1 MPKYDCIVVGL
12 GAMGSA
18 TTWQLAKAGASVLG
32 IDKFSPPH
40 AFGSSHGDTRVTRTA
55 IGEGVEYSALA
66 LRSHQIWR
74 DLETQTGKRLFR
86 RNGCLSISGA
96 NAVVMHDVDDF
107 FANISEA
114 ARRYDIPHRTF
125 DTPEEIRARYPQF
138 AVKAGDHAILD
149 EEAGTLFPEACIAA
163 QLELAERAGAVLKR
177 NTQVSAIDP
186 QTDGVTVTTTDGRS
200 FSADRVVVSAGPW
213 LPRFAAADMARHF
226 TVTRQALHWFEI
238 KSNPERFRP
247 ENCPVF
253 IWQVPQS
260 DEVHSSLYGF
270 PLDGEPSLGVKVSH
284 EESGGI
290 VDPDSVSRDPSAP
303 EEIDRV
309 YRNYV
314 APFLPDLGPR
324 CLRTETCMYTRV
336 DRSRF
341 VIDCDPSSERVTS
354 VSACSGHG
362 FKHSAA
368 IGEAL
373 AQQLTQGGAAHVDLE
388 PFRLKRLAQYLK
400 IS

>member
-1 MPKYDCIVVGL
+1 MKYDCIVVGL

-18 TTWQLAKAGASVLG
+18 TAWQLAKSGASVLG

-40 AFGSSHGDTRVTRTA
+40 THGSSHGDTRVTRTA
-55 IGEGVEYSALA
+55 IGEGIEYSGLA

-74 DLETQTGKRLFR
+74 DIEAQTGKRLFL
-86 RNGCLSISGA
+86 RNGCLSIAGA
-96 NAVVMHDVDDF
+96 DAVVMHDVDDF
-107 FANISEA
+107 FANIGEA
-114 ARRYDIPHRTF
+114 ARRYNIPHRTF
-125 DTPEEIRARYPQF
+125 DTPEAIAARYPQF

-163 QLELAERAGAVLKR
+163 QLDLAERAGATLLR
-177 NTQVSAIDP
+177 DTQVAAIDP
-186 QTDGVTVTTTDGRS
+186 TAGGVEVSIANGQRFT
-200 FSADRVVVSAGPW
+200 ADRVVIAAGPW
-213 LPRFAAADMARHF
+213 LPRFAAAELARHF
-226 TVTRQALHWFEI
+226 TVTRQVLYWFEI

-260 DEVHSSLYGF
+260 TDVHSSLYGF
-270 PLDGEPSLGVKVSH
+270 PLDGDASLGVKVSH
-284 EESGGI
+284 EENGGA
-290 VDPDSVSRDPSAP
+290 VDPDRVNRAVDQA
-303 EEIDRV
+303 EIDRV
-309 YRNYV
+309 YRSYI

-324 CLRTETCMYTRV
+324 CLRTEICLYTRV

-341 VIDCDPSSERVTS
+341 IIDADPRSERVTFM
-354 VSACSGHG
+354 SACSGHG

-373 AQQLTQGGAAHVDLE
+373 AQQMTRGRAAHVDLE
-388 PFRLKRLAQYLK
+388 PFRLARLASYLR
-400 IS
+400 SR

>member
-1 MPKYDCIVVGL
+1 MKYDCIVVGL

-18 TTWQLAKAGASVLG
+18 TAWQLTKSGASVLG

-40 AFGSSHGDTRVTRTA
+40 THGSSHGDTRVTRTA
-55 IGEGVEYSALA
+55 IGEGIEYSGLA
-66 LRSHQIWR
+66 LRSHQLWSDI
-74 DLETQTGKRLFR
+74 EAQTGKRLFL
-86 RNGCLSISGA
+86 RNGCLSIAGA
-96 NAVVMHDVDDF
+96 DAVVMHDVDDF
-107 FANISEA
+107 FANIGEA
-114 ARRYDIPHRTF
+114 ARRYNIPHRTF
-125 DTPEEIRARYPQF
+125 DTPEAIAARYPQF

-163 QLELAERAGAVLKR
+163 QLELAERAGATLLR
-177 NTQVSAIDP
+177 DTQVAAIDP
-186 QTDGVTVTTTDGRS
+186 TAGGVEVSTANGQRFT
-200 FSADRVVVSAGPW
+200 ADRVVIAAGPW
-213 LPRFAAADMARHF
+213 LPRFAAAELARHF
-226 TVTRQALHWFEI
+226 TVTRQVLHWFEI

-260 DEVHSSLYGF
+260 TDVHSSLYGF
-270 PLDGEPSLGVKVSH
+270 PLDGDASLGVKVSH
-284 EESGGI
+284 EENGGA
-290 VDPDSVSRDPSAP
+290 VDPDRVDRAVDQA
-303 EEIDRV
+303 EIDRV
-309 YRNYV
+309 HRSYI

-324 CLRTETCMYTRV
+324 CLRTEICMYTRV

-341 VIDCDPSSERVTS
+341 IIDADPRSERVTF

-373 AQQLTQGGAAHVDLE
+373 AQQMTQGRAAHVDLE
-388 PFRLKRLAQYLK
+388 PFRLARLASYLR
-400 IS
+400 SR

>member
-1 MPKYDCIVVGL
+1 MKYDCIVVGL

-18 TTWQLAKAGASVLG
+18 TAWQLTKSGASVLG

-40 AFGSSHGDTRVTRTA
+40 THGSSHGDTRVTRTA
-55 IGEGVEYSALA
+55 IGEGIEYSGLA
-66 LRSHQIWR
+66 LRSHQLWNDI
-74 DLETQTGKRLFR
+74 EAQTGKRLFL
-86 RNGCLSISGA
+86 RNGCLSIAGA
-96 NAVVMHDVDDF
+96 DAVVMHDVDDF
-107 FANISEA
+107 FANIGEA
-114 ARRYDIPHRTF
+114 ARRYNIPHRTF
-125 DTPEEIRARYPQF
+125 DTPEAIAARYPQF

-163 QLELAERAGAVLKR
+163 QLELAERAGATLLR
-177 NTQVSAIDP
+177 DTQVAAITP
-186 QTDGVTVTTTDGRS
+186 TASGVEVSTANGQRFT
-200 FSADRVVVSAGPW
+200 ADRVVIAAGPW
-213 LPRFAAADMARHF
+213 LPRFAAAELARHF
-226 TVTRQALHWFEI
+226 TVTRQVLHWFEI

-260 DEVHSSLYGF
+260 TDVHSSLYGF
-270 PLDGEPSLGVKVSH
+270 PLDGDASLGVKVSH
-284 EESGGI
+284 EENGGA
-290 VDPDSVSRDPSAP
+290 VDPDRVNRAVDQA
-303 EEIDRV
+303 EIDRV
-309 YRNYV
+309 HRSYI

-324 CLRTETCMYTRV
+324 CLRTEICMYTRV

-341 VIDCDPSSERVTS
+341 IIDADPLSERVTF

-373 AQQLTQGGAAHVDLE
+373 AQQMTQGRAAHVDLE
-388 PFRLKRLAQYLK
+388 PFRLARLASYLR
-400 IS
+400 SR

>member
-1 MPKYDCIVVGL
+1 MMKYDCIVVGL

-18 TTWQLAKAGASVLG
+18 TTYQLARSGAKVLG
-32 IDKFSPPH
+32 IDKYSPPH
-40 AFGSSHGDTRVTRTA
+40 ALGSSHGDTRVTRAA
-55 IGEGVEYSALA
+55 IGEGVEYSQLA

-74 DLETQTGKRLFR
+74 DIEAQTGAKLFQ
-86 RNGCLSISGA
+86 RNGCLTISGTD
-96 NAVVMHDVDDF
+96 AVVMHDVDDF
-107 FANISEA
+107 FANIGEA
-114 ARRYDIPHRTF
+114 ARRYDIPHKTF
-125 DTPEEIRARYPQF
+125 ATPEAIRTRYPQF

-163 QLELAERAGAVLKR
+163 QLELAERAGAMLLR
-177 NTQVSAIDP
+177 NTQVTRIDP
-186 QTDGVTVTTTDGRS
+186 LAHGVEVVTVKGDR
-200 FSADRVVVSAGPW
+200 FIADKVLIAAGAW
-213 LPRFAAADMARHF
+213 LPRFVADELNRHF
-226 TVTRQALHWFEI
+226 TVTRQVLHWFEI
-238 KSNPERFRP
+238 ETNPERFLP

-260 DEVHSSLYGF
+260 GDVRSSIYGF
-270 PLDGEPSLGVKVSH
+270 PLNGDVSEGVKVSH

-290 VDPDSVSRDPSAP
+290 ADPDNVIRSVDQA

-309 YRNYV
+309 YRAYV

-341 VIDCDPSSERVTS
+341 IIDADPRDERIGF

-373 AQQLTQGGAAHVDLE
+373 AQQMTQGRAAHVDLE
-388 PFRLKRLAQYLK
+388 PFRFNRLAPYLRT
-400 IS
+400 